1 MLNITLLDK
10 AHVKVEFGYNQ
21 KIVEAL
27 QTLPSAQYVDTK
39 KGGKYWKVLLF
50 DLFMIREVLKPMMD
64 AGFKVII
71 DQKVKD
77 AYAEQL
83 EFYKNI
89 RELGARSESEF
100 KPVGLK
106 KGIKPYNF
114 QLVAANFLINVEKG
128 LAALDMGLGKTL
140 TAIMAALKLIKDKKV
155 KKILVICPAS
165 LKYNWALEIAKF
177 TDCTY
182 QVIEGDAK
190 KRSKQYSGNHTF
202 IIMNY
207 DLLRTGDIEHVS
219 KIEWDLIISDE
230 IQRAKNYATATSKK
244 IRTLDAPYIFALT
257 GTPIENDVM
266 DLFTIMK
273 FINPNIFGSNPKRFK
288 DRYCDQ
294 NYFGA
299 VTGYKHLDEIKKKL
313 SNVMIRRK
321 KRDVLEELPD
331 KVVQYYYVNLNEEE
345 RKLYKQYK
353 SGIIEG
359 YNGGKL
365 KHIDV
370 LAQVVYLR
378 EICDSLN
385 LINPGEKVVSSKL
398 EELKKIIA
406 DLPKESKV
414 VIFSA
419 FERMT
424 QIIQK
429 ELPYK
434 SLRLHGGVEN
444 NCVLEAEIE
453 KDTKKNFKNLKQAEL
468 DLKIHEEKK
477 KAICK
482 GCPYYNDDEKCFS
495 RKKIT
500 NKFNNEPDIKLF
512 ISTDAGK
519 EGLNLQSAD
528 TFVNYDMSFNPA
540 VNEQRIARIDRIG
553 QLADKILIVNMVCY
567 DTIEIRMLDILERKQ
582 KIFDLVVDDSD
593 NDLLKKMSA
602 NTIMQII

>member
-1 MLNITLLDK
+1 MINITLLDK
-10 AHVKVEFGYNQ
+10 SNVKVEFGYNQ
-21 KIVEAL
+21 EIVSAL
-27 QTLPSAQYVDTK
+27 QSLPSAQYVDTK
-39 KGGKYWKVLLF
+39 KKGKYWKVLLF
-50 DLFMIREVLKPMMD
+50 DLFMLKDALAPMISR
-64 AGFKVII
+64 GLKITI

-77 AYAEQL
+77 TYAKQS
-83 EFYKNI
+83 EFYKSI
-89 RELGARSESEF
+89 RSLALQSESTF
-100 KPVGLK
+100 KPVGIK
-106 KGIKPYNF
+106 KGVKPYNF
-114 QLVAANFLINVEKG
+114 QKVAAEFLINVEKG

-140 TAIMAALKLIKDKKV
+140 TALMAALKLIKEKKV

-182 QVIEGDAK
+182 HVIEGNAK
-190 KRSKQYSGNHTF
+190 KRSTQYSGNHTF
-202 IIMNY
+202 TIMNY
-207 DLLRTGDIEHVS
+207 DLLRTLDMDQIT
-219 KIEWDLIISDE
+219 KIKWDLIISDE
-230 IQRAKNYATATSKK
+230 IQRAKNYSTATSKK

-273 FINPNIFGSNPKRFK
+273 FINPDVFGSNPKRFK
-288 DRYCDQ
+288 DRYCEQ

-321 KRDVLEELPD
+321 KRDVLDELPD

-345 RKLYKQYK
+345 KKLYKQYK

-365 KHIDV
+365 RHIDV

-378 EICDSLN
+378 EICDCVN
-385 LINPGEKVVSSKL
+385 LINQGEKVVSSKL
-398 EELKKIIA
+398 EELKRIIS
-406 DLPKESKV
+406 DIPKESKV
-414 VIFSA
+414 VIFTA
-419 FERMT
+419 FERMS
-424 QIIQK
+424 QIIEK

-434 SLRLHGGVEN
+434 SVRLHGGVKN
-444 NCVLEAEIE
+444 NCVLETEIE
-453 KDTKKNFKNLKQAEL
+453 KDTKNNFKNLEQSDL

-477 KAICK
+477 KAVCQS
-482 GCPYYNDDEKCFS
+482 CPYYNDDDKCSS
-495 RKKIT
+495 RKKIM
-500 NKFNNEPDIKLF
+500 NKFNNDPDIKLF

-519 EGLNLQSAD
+519 EGINLQVAD

-553 QLADKILIVNMVCY
+553 QKSDKILIVNMVCY

-593 NDLLKKMSA
+593 NDLLTKMSS